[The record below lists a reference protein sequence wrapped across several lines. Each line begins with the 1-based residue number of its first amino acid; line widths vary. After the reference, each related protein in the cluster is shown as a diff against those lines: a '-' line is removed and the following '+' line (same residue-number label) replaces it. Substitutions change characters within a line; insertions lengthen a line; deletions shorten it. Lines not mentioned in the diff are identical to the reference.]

1 MAAAAIL
8 DFIFVQYY
16 SQFVRTT
23 IK

>member
-1 MAAAAIL
+1 MAADAIL

-16 SQFVRTT
+16 GISERWT